1 MRKDCNRHAIQKLGS
16 LLLLAGITTISAAA
30 SEGPRLGRPA
40 TVREI
45 ADQDINV
52 FPDGPGLPV
61 GKGTALEG
69 KAIYDTKCASCHGPK
84 GLGGSAGEL
93 SGGGSLT
100 GPHPDKNIG
109 TYWPY
114 ATTLFDFI
122 RRSMPLDAPRSL
134 TEDQV
139 YAITAYLLHINGI
152 IDERAE
158 INASTLPRIA
168 MPNRDGFVQIF
179 PGEKNKK

>member
-1 MRKDCNRHAIQKLGS
+1 MRNIRNRGVPRCL
-16 LLLLAGITTISAAA
+16 AAA
-30 SEGPRLGRPA
+30 IFLLGMTATVAAAPEGPKLGRP
-40 TVREI
+40 TSPGEI

-52 FPDGPGLPV
+52 FPDGAGLPP

-84 GLGGSAGEL
+84 GMGGSAGEL
-93 SGGGSLT
+93 AGGGSLT

-114 ATTLFDFI
+114 ATTLFDLI

-134 TEDQV
+134 SEDQV
-139 YAITAYLLHINGI
+139 YAVTAYLLRINGI
-152 IDERAE
+152 VDERAE
-158 INASTLPRIA
+158 MNAETLPWVV
-168 MPNRDGFVQIF
+168 MPNRDGFVQVW
-179 PGEKNKK
+179 PGEKAE